1 MTREDKIKLFVNEIN
16 YIKNANLRKFAEEII
31 ANAGDWFFVEPASTS
46 GKYHPKF
53 SLGDGGLMRH
63 TRCVAY
69 WATAMAESFNL
80 SQEDSDLLVIAALA
94 HDIKKHDNNG
104 RFLREHPL
112 LASDYVCEIMKK
124 FSEDVITNEQ
134 VQKICC
140 AVAAHMGKW
149 EGTREWVKDLTK
161 ELFPMPSNDFEKALQ
176 AADYIASRKLILEF
190 DFAPTDNVELP
201 VNEVNNRTDNDRRSI
216 ETYDFNDLE
225 SYVMPFGTHKGKT
238 ISEIHNTTMRYGKSY
253 IDWIANQEDFN
264 NKYER
269 DLSRKFLYL
278 LDNVKYSQYKEYGV
292 IASKAIL
299 SEDNPQ
305 LAEPI
310 NAIYNNIDDLPF

>member
-69 WATAMAESFNL
+69 WATAMAESLNL

-94 HDIKKHDNNG
+94 HDIKKHDDNG

-149 EGTREWVKDLTK
+149 EGTREWVKDLNK

-201 VNEVNNRTDNDRRSI
+201 VNEVNNRTSNDRPSI

-225 SYVMPFGTHKGKT
+225 TYVMPFGIHKGKT
-238 ISEIHNTTMRYGKSY
+238 INEIHNTTMRYGKSY
-253 IDWIANQEDFN
+253 IDWIASQEDFN

-278 LDNVKYSQYKEYGV
+278 LDNVKYSQYKEYG
-292 IASKAIL
+292 ATANKAIL

-310 NAIYNNIDDLPF
+310 KAIYNNTDDLPF

>member
-201 VNEVNNRTDNDRRSI
+201 VNEVNNHTDNDRPSI
-216 ETYDFNDLE
+216 ETYDFNSLE
-225 SYVMPFGTHKGKT
+225 SYVMPFGIHKGKT
-238 ISEIHNTTMRYGKSY
+238 INEIHNTTMRYGKSY

-278 LDNVKYSQYKEYGV
+278 LDNVKYSQYKEYGTIV
-292 IASKAIL
+292 SKVIL
-299 SEDNPQ
+299 SEDNSQ
-305 LAEPI
+305 LVEPI
-310 NAIYNNIDDLPF
+310 KTIYNNTDDLPF

>member
-69 WATAMAESFNL
+69 WATAMVESLNL

-94 HDIKKHDNNG
+94 HDIKKHDDNG

-201 VNEVNNRTDNDRRSI
+201 VNEVNNRTSNDRPSI

-225 SYVMPFGTHKGKT
+225 TYVMPFGIHKGKT
-238 ISEIHNTTMRYGKSY
+238 INEIHNTTMRYGKSY
-253 IDWIANQEDFN
+253 IDWIASQEDFN

-292 IASKAIL
+292 TANKAIL

-310 NAIYNNIDDLPF
+310 KAIYNNTDDLPF